1 MFWSSFMQFTQIH
14 RTKVG
19 SHEAVALHVVPDN
32 SIPHIDPKCMKVV
45 FPTEVASSLLKEVT
59 YEKNVAHNRFKY
71 QLILLKFQEIVFL

>member
-45 FPTEVASSLLKEVT
+45 FPTEWQAA
-59 YEKNVAHNRFKY
+59 Y
-71 QLILLKFQEIVFL
+71 